1 MRMRLHRFDL
11 QLKHPFT
18 ISRGTVTVQP
28 TLIVELID
36 ECGKQGFGEATEN
49 DFYGHTVDSMI
60 ASLESVRGIIERASW
75 NEPRDLWERLAGP
88 LGKDSFAM
96 CAVDQAAY
104 DLWGERQGKRVR
116 DLLGFPS
123 EVTGP
128 RSNFTIGLDSPE
140 TMVAKLRET
149 PNWPAYKIK
158 LGTPNDVELLERLR
172 RDTTVPFRV
181 DANGG
186 WTLDQALERIESLE
200 RLGVELIEQPFS
212 IDQSTAVASLRQRT
226 RLPVFADESCQIA
239 ADVIRCADLG
249 FSGINIKLVKCGGL
263 TPALRM
269 IEEARRLGLALM
281 VGCMTES
288 SVGISAIAQLLPAL
302 DFVDMDGAA
311 LLSED
316 VADGIRVE
324 RGVCHWPKHPGSGVV
339 GLRAS
344 GTRGK
349 PDGT

>member
-36 ECGKQGFGEATEN
+36 EQGKQGFGEATEN

-60 ASLESVRGIIERASW
+60 SSLESVRGIIERATW
-75 NEPRDLWERLAGP
+75 NEPRDLWEQLSGP
-88 LGKDSFAM
+88 LANDSFSL
-96 CAVDQAAY
+96 CAVDQAVY
-104 DLWGERQGKRVR
+104 DLWGEQRGERVR

-128 RSNFTIGLDSPE
+128 KSNFTIGLDSPD

-149 PNWPAYKIK
+149 PDWPAYKIK
-158 LGTPNDVELLERLR
+158 LGTPSDIELLERLR
-172 RDTTVPFRV
+172 RETTVPFRV

-212 IDQSTAVASLRQRT
+212 IDRAAAVASVRERT
-226 RLPVFADESCQIA
+226 RLPLFADESCQLA
-239 ADVIRCADLG
+239 SDVIRCADLG
-249 FSGINIKLVKCGGL
+249 FSGINIKLVKCGGI
-263 TPALRM
+263 TPALQM
-269 IEEARRLGLALM
+269 IEEARRLGLSLM

-316 VADGIRVE
+316 VAEGIRVE

-344 GTRGK
+344 VTTDNT
-349 PDGT
+349 DGT